1 MPGPPP
7 GRPAAWADPLG
18 PVLLERRT
26 GTARVVPSGYDGAT
40 EGQERFLETVWFPG
54 PHGRE
59 VVMFVGHLGVGL
71 ALASRSPRFRLG
83 TLLGAAMLL
92 DALLGV
98 FVLAGMEQVIVPP
111 SFGNARYLEFVFP
124 YSHGLLNSML
134 WAGITAALAGAGW
147 LLIGRGAAAAWIAG
161 AAVFSHF
168 LCDAV
173 VHVRGLPLLGEDS
186 PHLALGLWKAI
197 PWALALELLLLVGG
211 AALYLRSRP
220 GLSPPRRGVL
230 LGVLGL
236 LTILQLGGQLGG
248 GMPPPAPVLAVSW
261 IAQTA
266 ALVLL
271 GLWVDPVRVTAPAV
285 AAPGG

>member
-1 MPGPPP
+1 
-7 GRPAAWADPLG
+7 
-18 PVLLERRT
+18 VLLECNASPTRV
-26 GTARVVPSGYDGAT
+26 ARCGYDGAT
-40 EGQERFLETVWFPG
+40 EGRERFLEAVWFPG
-54 PHGRE
+54 PRGRE

-71 ALASRSPRFRLG
+71 ALASRSPQFRLG

-92 DALLGV
+92 DVLLGV

-111 SFGNARYLEFVFP
+111 NFATGRYLEFVFP
-124 YSHGLLNSML
+124 YSHGLLNSVL

-173 VHVRGLPLLGEDS
+173 AHVRGLPLLGEDF
-186 PHLALGLWKAI
+186 PHVGLGLWRAM
-197 PWALALELLLLVGG
+197 PWALGLELLLLAGG
-211 AALYLRSRP
+211 VALYLRSRP
-220 GLSPPRRGVL
+220 GLSRMRRGVL

-236 LTILQLGGQLGG
+236 LAALQLAGQLGG
-248 GMPPPAPVLAVSW
+248 GLPPPAPVLAVSW

-266 ALVLL
+266 VLVLL
-271 GLWVDPVRVTAPAV
+271 GLWVDPGRVSSPV
-285 AAPGG
+285 AAVSAG